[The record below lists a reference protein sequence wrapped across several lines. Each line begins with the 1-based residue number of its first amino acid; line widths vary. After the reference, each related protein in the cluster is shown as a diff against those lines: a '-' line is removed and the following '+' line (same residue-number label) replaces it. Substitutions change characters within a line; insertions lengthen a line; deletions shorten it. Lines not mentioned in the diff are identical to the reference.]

1 MPFACHHKN
10 ARRKVPSFGLSLQ
23 GYWKE
28 NIMASIPTRI
38 DIQQADGVTVA
49 RFKDRRLLDE
59 ATIDLVGNELYAL
72 VDDMGCEQV
81 ILDFSE
87 VEYMSSS
94 ALGKL
99 IKFHKKIQSV
109 AGSLRLCNLKPELQ
123 KIFKVLALHKVF
135 KIDKSLDKS
144 LKKI

>member
-1 MPFACHHKN
+1 
-10 ARRKVPSFGLSLQ
+10 
-23 GYWKE
+23 
-28 NIMASIPTRI
+28 MASIPTRI

-59 ATIDLVGNELYAL
+59 ATIDLVGNELYAI
-72 VDDMGCEQV
+72 VDEMGCEQV
-81 ILDFSE
+81 ILDFAE

-99 IKFHKKIQSV
+99 IKFHKKVLSV
-109 AGSLRLCNLKPELQ
+109 DGSLRLCNLKPELQ

-135 KIDKSLDKS
+135 KIDKNRDKS
-144 LKKI
+144 IKKI